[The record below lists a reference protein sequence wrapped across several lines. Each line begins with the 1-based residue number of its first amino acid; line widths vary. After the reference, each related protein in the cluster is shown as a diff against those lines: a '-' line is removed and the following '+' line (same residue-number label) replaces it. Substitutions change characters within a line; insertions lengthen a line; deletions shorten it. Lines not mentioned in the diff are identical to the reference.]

1 MFCSQKTPRHPISRH
16 IKAVQGLPAQQLS
29 LGYTTKAMSPYPTF
43 CHPLDP
49 KQTPVYSVTRFQGTH
64 QAFQEA
70 PFVRFEMKK
79 VESHIAH
86 LKQGQ
91 GLGGANRQQL
101 SPENFSINFS
111 PPNPS
116 SSFSLDLGEGFKK
129 IRYGSGTVSTFTSVS
144 VGEPQNW
151 SFSENELR
159 RVRLYHL
166 LR

>member
-1 MFCSQKTPRHPISRH
+1 M
-16 IKAVQGLPAQQLS
+16 
-29 LGYTTKAMSPYPTF
+29 
-43 CHPLDP
+43 
-49 KQTPVYSVTRFQGTH
+49 
-64 QAFQEA
+64 
-70 PFVRFEMKK
+70 FEMKK

-129 IRYGSGTVSTFTSVS
+129 IRYGSRTVSHSLRCLLESHRIGPSVKMNSEESDFTSI
-144 VGEPQNW
+144 
-151 SFSENELR
+151 
-159 RVRLYHL
+159 
-166 LR
+166 